1 MGKYVGY
8 EKRFVFA
15 AMKLK
20 HLILFL
26 AMFLAACSSRHP
38 DPVETR
44 FVASDLIE
52 TRLIASDLIETR
64 LIASLQAIDSLMWR
78 QPDSAL
84 MVLIDFAGGPQAD
97 SLSAFD
103 GHYCQ
108 LLLSELLYKND
119 YAQTNREELL
129 KAVDYF
135 DSIVMSD
142 GRDADGRDAINRV
155 STDIVFLD
163 ARAHYIKGVGFYEND
178 SVVEACAE
186 YLKAVE
192 VMEEQF
198 EEKNL
203 VKDKA
208 KFMTYTYNRLMELFS
223 SQFMM
228 ESAIVCG
235 EQTMNYCLL
244 EPTSP
249 SSISNILNW
258 LGIQYY
264 MMDSLYTASLYF
276 GRALEIIPDTN
287 NLTYRNVVASKAL
300 CDYQLG
306 LEPERLLSV
315 LRTVLMKAEDES
327 ERITRY
333 LTIGGIFFEEKMFDS
348 ALQYLEPVF
357 EQSEDN
363 VSRIQAA
370 EYLRVIYDS
379 LGNEFSSEEC
389 TRFLARQ
396 KKSEGENKALVSQLD
411 NLFQNHV
418 KRKLGKLSEAE
429 HTKHI
434 KKIVGT
440 IVPIVVLLVL
450 AIIIVAKLRS
460 KKLLKQQQEEADRV
474 LGETE
479 QAHDEKLRRLQTETH
494 QRLEEAERKHRQK
507 VEEMV
512 KRHEDELRIQ
522 RDLSE
527 KELEQTKQR
536 HEAELEAERLA
547 YETEQDA
554 LRQSLRQQEDQMKV
568 TGKSLCQQQ
577 DKAEVWHKE
586 FLKEPICKRINELLH
601 GKRITTRDTSFKHN
615 DITLK
620 EDDYKQLREAVERHF
635 EGFDAFLLSRCPSL
649 KQGDLALCHLHLMG
663 LSEGEIAAL
672 KSRTYS
678 GIKKQDESI
687 KEKLLIDENVSE
699 YVLRISEKSV
709 NRSEDIFKGSITN
722 ETHGFSQKSSQKN
735 SQKIVE
741 LIRKRPGITTSEM
754 AETIGVS
761 RRTIVN
767 ITNKLREE
775 GAIRRVGPDKG
786 GHWEVMC

>member
-38 DPVETR
+38 DPV
-44 FVASDLIE
+44 
-52 TRLIASDLIETR
+52 ETR

-119 YAQTNREELL
+119 HAQTNREELL

-142 GRDADGRDAINRV
+142 GRDADGKDAINRV
-155 STDIVFLD
+155 SIDIVFLD

-186 YLKAVE
+186 YLKALE

-208 KFMTYTYNRLMELFS
+208 RFMTYTYNRLMELFS

-287 NLTYRNVVASKAL
+287 NLTYRDVVASKTL

-306 LEPERLLSV
+306 LEPERLLIV
-315 LRTVLMKAEDES
+315 LRTVLMKAEDKS
-327 ERITRY
+327 ERMTRY
-333 LTIGGIFFEEKMFDS
+333 LTIGDIFFEEKMFDS

-357 EQSEDN
+357 EQSGDN

-379 LGNEFSSEEC
+379 LGNEFSSEAC

-418 KRKLGKLSEAE
+418 KRKQEKLFEVE
-429 HTKHI
+429 HIKHI

-460 KKLLKQQQEEADRV
+460 KKLLKQQQEEAYRV
-474 LGETE
+474 LEVSE
-479 QAHDEKLRRLQTETH
+479 QKHEEELMRLH
-494 QRLEEAERKHRQK
+494 SEA
-507 VEEMV
+507 
-512 KRHEDELRIQ
+512 
-522 RDLSE
+522 
-527 KELEQTKQR
+527 
-536 HEAELEAERLA
+536 
-547 YETEQDA
+547 
-554 LRQSLRQQEDQMKV
+554 
-568 TGKSLCQQQ
+568 
-577 DKAEVWHKE
+577 DKALEKN
-586 FLKEPICKRINELLH
+586 KRKYEEEL
-601 GKRITTRDTSFKHN
+601 
-615 DITLK
+615 
-620 EDDYKQLREAVERHF
+620 KQLRTENDEQLEAMERMHQQKIGKMNADLTSKKHQSHAMLVDRAMKVYNKSGNHGDGKVF
-635 EGFDAFLLSRCPSL
+635 KEIMTEFDMQYPNAEKKLKEALPDFSDSEIDILILWSL
-649 KQGDLALCHLHLMG
+649 TFQIKEMSEILG
-663 LSEGEIAAL
+663 LSENTVG
-672 KSRTYS
+672 KY
-678 GIKKQDESI
+678 
-687 KEKLLIDENVSE
+687 
-699 YVLRISEKSV
+699 
-709 NRSEDIFKGSITN
+709 RSNIRQKAKTADIYTL
-722 ETHGFSQKSSQKN
+722 
-735 SQKIVE
+735 VE
-741 LIRKRPGITTSEM
+741 HILG
-754 AETIGVS
+754 
-761 RRTIVN
+761 
-767 ITNKLREE
+767 
-775 GAIRRVGPDKG
+775 
-786 GHWEVMC
+786 

>member
-1 MGKYVGY
+1 MGKSVGY

-44 FVASDLIE
+44 F
-52 TRLIASDLIETR
+52 
-64 LIASLQAIDSLMWR
+64 IASLQAIDSLMWR

-97 SLSAFD
+97 SLSVFD

-142 GRDADGRDAINRV
+142 GRDADGKDAINRV

-163 ARAHYIKGVGFYEND
+163 ARAHYINGVGFYEND

-186 YLKAVE
+186 YLKALE

-198 EEKNL
+198 EEKDL
-203 VKDKA
+203 TGHCA
-208 KFMTYTYNRLMELFS
+208 KFMSLTYNRLADLFS
-223 SQFMM
+223 GQFMT
-228 ESAIVCG
+228 EPAIDCFKKSIHF
-235 EQTMNYCLL
+235 CKI
-244 EPTSP
+244 EPTSKYGI
-249 SSISNILNW
+249 SKSYSFIGKQYDMMEKYDSASI
-258 LGIQYY
+258 YY
-264 MMDSLYTASLYF
+264 RL
-276 GRALEIIPDTN
+276 ALEELPDRDNIAYRDLFSIIVIHNHYSKKSDV
-287 NLTYRNVVASKAL
+287 LASIDSMRMIAA
-300 CDYQLG
+300 QAAT
-306 LEPERLLSV
+306 E
-315 LRTVLMKAEDES
+315 A

-333 LTIGGIFFEEKMFDS
+333 LTIGDIFFEEKMFDS

-379 LGNEFSSEEC
+379 LGNEFSSEAC

-418 KRKLGKLSEAE
+418 KRKQEKLFEVE
-429 HTKHI
+429 HIKHI

-440 IVPIVVLLVL
+440 IVPIGVLLVL

-474 LGETE
+474 LEVSE
-479 QAHDEKLRRLQTETH
+479 QKHEEELMRLH
-494 QRLEEAERKHRQK
+494 SEA
-507 VEEMV
+507 
-512 KRHEDELRIQ
+512 
-522 RDLSE
+522 
-527 KELEQTKQR
+527 
-536 HEAELEAERLA
+536 
-547 YETEQDA
+547 
-554 LRQSLRQQEDQMKV
+554 
-568 TGKSLCQQQ
+568 
-577 DKAEVWHKE
+577 DKALEKN
-586 FLKEPICKRINELLH
+586 KRKYEEEL
-601 GKRITTRDTSFKHN
+601 
-615 DITLK
+615 
-620 EDDYKQLREAVERHF
+620 KQLRTENDEQLEAMERMHQQKIGKMNADLTSKKHQSHAMLVDRAMKVYNKSGNHGDGKVF
-635 EGFDAFLLSRCPSL
+635 KEIMTEFDMQYPNAEKKLKEALPDFSDSEIDILILWSL
-649 KQGDLALCHLHLMG
+649 TFQIKEMSEILG
-663 LSEGEIAAL
+663 LSENTVG
-672 KSRTYS
+672 KY
-678 GIKKQDESI
+678 
-687 KEKLLIDENVSE
+687 
-699 YVLRISEKSV
+699 
-709 NRSEDIFKGSITN
+709 RSNIRQKAKTADIYTL
-722 ETHGFSQKSSQKN
+722 
-735 SQKIVE
+735 VE
-741 LIRKRPGITTSEM
+741 HILG
-754 AETIGVS
+754 
-761 RRTIVN
+761 
-767 ITNKLREE
+767 
-775 GAIRRVGPDKG
+775 
-786 GHWEVMC
+786 